1 MDSFEFNTA
10 AITNGVLLVS
20 GAGDGDTGGG
30 LCARDGEGCHTID
43 RVSTAG
49 ITLFED
55 RLARLLR
62 SPLNAGGGEI
72 LIYDSRGIS
81 HYLRVDE
88 LFRPPLHGLGWT
100 SSGRVVHWK

>member
-1 MDSFEFNTA
+1 MLSTESASET
-10 AITNGVLLVS
+10 V
-20 GAGDGDTGGG
+20 
-30 LCARDGEGCHTID
+30 D

-62 SPLNAGGGEI
+62 TPLNTGGGEI
-72 LIYDSRGIS
+72 LIYDSRGVS

-88 LFRPPLHGLGWT
+88 LSDPHYMAWDGQHLIVSSTGTNSLLWITLG
-100 SSGRVVHWK
+100 GEVVRALAGAWRR